1 MRQHFHRCTNLRV
14 VSVEAGEL
22 SGDRHGGSVILDEL
36 CDARKLARC
45 VGLVD
50 CDVLTPAQKREL
62 LGTRVTRMREEEGG
76 ATALGELGGE
86 RGRAIVELARE
97 LREER
102 EEIVAEN
109 RRLLAE
115 ATAAEDRRE
124 RTAAR
129 SDELAFAESGISLRW
144 DEHLQRLRASRLDS
158 IDRALEDMA
167 GSNYGLCARCRGLIA
182 TERLR
187 EAPDTRVCSECAGRS
202 APVG

>member
-1 MRQHFHRCTNLRV
+1 MRQHFHRCVNLRV
-14 VSVEAGEL
+14 VSADAGDV

-36 CDARKLARC
+36 CEARKLARC
-45 VGLVD
+45 VGLVE

-97 LREER
+97 LLEER
-102 EEIVAEN
+102 EAIVAEN

-124 RTAAR
+124 RTAVP
-129 SDELAFAESGISLRW
+129 SDEEAFAATGLSMRW
-144 DEHLQRLRASRLDS
+144 DEDLQRLQAGRLDA

-167 GSNYGLCARCRGLIA
+167 GPSFGVCARCERLIA
-182 TERLR
+182 IERLR
-187 EAPDTRVCSECAGRS
+187 EAPDTRVCAACAGRS
-202 APVG
+202 VPVR